1 MAHLQKHTELMLRSS
16 DVVKQQIMEHGAVGA
31 SYTHYYAGENH
42 LNNSYY
48 DMQGIVSSGGGH
60 AVMIVGWDDDY
71 SKDNFATTTKPS
83 NNGAW
88 LIRTAGV
95 IILIISGCRMK
106 LIRLQILFGY
116 LVCQQRMG
124 GNNYQLDGGLHTA
137 TVGYYTGAANVF
149 YVFRKRRC
157 CI

>member
-1 MAHLQKHTELMLRSS
+1 MAHLQNAYRINVKEQP

-88 LIRTAGV
+88 LIRNSWGDY
-95 IILIISGCRMK
+95 LIISGCRMK

-116 LVCQQRMG
+116 LICQQRMG
-124 GNNYQLDGGLHTA
+124 WIIIISLMAG
-137 TVGYYTGAANVF
+137 
-149 YVFRKRRC
+149 
-157 CI
+157 CIQQQ